1 MSDAAR
7 VGSTAASAGGLA
19 LAVLCA
25 QQFIMAYKAVTE
37 RAGRNPP
44 SRQIR

>member
-1 MSDAAR
+1 MSDTAR

-25 QQFIMAYKAVTE
+25 QQFITT
-37 RAGRNPP
+37 
-44 SRQIR
+44 IRS